1 MSEELYEPL
10 PDVDAYLER
19 IGIKQVKEPSLE
31 FLDELI
37 AAVEV
42 VRPEAESASGRGTVC
57 FTGKMPEKRAW
68 YESIAK
74 AAGYEPVDSVT
85 DALALLVAA
94 DPNASSTKI
103 SDAKRL
109 SIPIQ
114 SLDLWLGS
122 VKNFVPKKEE
132 PDNSDQMTFDF

>member
-1 MSEELYEPL
+1 MASTTE
-10 PDVDAYLER
+10 D
-19 IGIKQVKEPSLE
+19 
-31 FLDELI
+31 
-37 AAVEV
+37 
-42 VRPEAESASGRGTVC
+42 RPKIC

-74 AAGYEPVDSVT
+74 AAGYDPVDSVT

-103 SDAKRL
+103 ADAKRL
-109 SIPIQ
+109 SVPIQ

-132 PDNSDQMTFDF
+132 PDKSDQMTFDF